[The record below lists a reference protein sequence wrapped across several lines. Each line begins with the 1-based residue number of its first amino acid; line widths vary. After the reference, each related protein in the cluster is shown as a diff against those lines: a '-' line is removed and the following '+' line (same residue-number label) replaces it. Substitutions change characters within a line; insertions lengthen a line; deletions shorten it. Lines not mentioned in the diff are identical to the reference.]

1 LVGRGLQPYAKRWD
15 KEHGRGIAA
24 MSKARHM
31 ALKFDDKRYEKLIGL
46 AGDLP
51 LDRMNAFDIL
61 LQVLRH
67 DPALLLQARAF
78 IFP

>member
-1 LVGRGLQPYAKRWD
+1 
-15 KEHGRGIAA
+15 

-31 ALKFDDKRYEKLIGL
+31 VLKFDDNRYEKLIGL
-46 AGDLP
+46 AAELP
-51 LDRMNAFDIL
+51 LSEMSAFDIIL
-61 LQVLRH
+61 RVLRH